1 VNEKVDFNWK
11 KLLQKKVGGP
21 LSFLFIFM
29 MFAMILHET
38 PFLVLFTISFC
49 KQLKGKN
56 DFLWR
61 KVHPLFHFL
70 VYLFFWRV
78 WKEVK
83 LDFFPSTS
91 SLYAWK
97 REKDEVID
105 HSAFYFLSFNSN
117 IVNFE
122 GEIYF
127 IEHLDSIC
135 PLFNIIFLSEI
146 LGTFFGFVLP

>member
-1 VNEKVDFNWK
+1 
-11 KLLQKKVGGP
+11 
-21 LSFLFIFM
+21 
-29 MFAMILHET
+29 
-38 PFLVLFTISFC
+38 
-49 KQLKGKN
+49 
-56 DFLWR
+56 
-61 KVHPLFHFL
+61 
-70 VYLFFWRV
+70 V